1 MRVCSKQINN
11 WSEEE
16 QLDEEATSDTA
27 IHPPGIRIRVQ
38 ELLFHAVGT
47 LLYNLWPIRW
57 RGPAAAAAAN
67 KYRRR
72 EIDVNW
78 KSIQV
83 ATTTSRQITVC
94 CLSSPC
100 LYIAWQRFWIR
111 GMRYLST
118 KRTCIPWRR
127 FPGAPSSLSSRVPTK
142 YRSPVVVWRI
152 SIEFTLWGNV
162 D

>member
-27 IHPPGIRIRVQ
+27 IHPSKSNTFTRVVPIFTQ
-38 ELLFHAVGT
+38 VAVSSSN
-47 LLYNLWPIRW
+47 NLWPIKW
-57 RGPAAAAAAN
+57 RGPAAAAAN

-83 ATTTSRQITVC
+83 ATSRQITVC
-94 CLSSPC
+94 CLCPPPPV
-100 LYIAWQRFWIR
+100 LYLDWERFWIQ
-111 GMRYLST
+111 GMRYVDKDNEEEKKISRST
-118 KRTCIPWRR
+118 L
-127 FPGAPSSLSSRVPTK
+127 FAGTK
-142 YRSPVVVWRI
+142 YQSRSPVVVWRI